1 MFGRIKIIL
10 ILVLMFNLLIV
21 NLIAQ
26 KKSYSKENV
35 KNTVIAKVGA
45 ETITFGQLEKAFK
58 KNMNRTNIELQDIP
72 IDSTIDFLNL
82 YIKYRLKVLDA
93 LDRGFDKDTSVI
105 ADIDQN
111 RKILAESFFYEK
123 KLMNP
128 WIERMLKFRNW
139 EYKIAVIVFAFP
151 PVQNPDTLPAYT
163 KGMNCLKLLQQG
175 EKFQKVAIDSSDDP
189 ETRKLG
195 GEVKTWI
202 TAGNVQR
209 PLEEII
215 LNLEKGEYYPELI
228 RTRFGYFIL
237 KLLDKQPRK
246 YVKSSHILFT
256 YTDQDSVDIIKTAN
270 EVLTR
275 IKKGED
281 FAKLAREYSKD
292 NQTALDGGTL
302 KDFYSRTTGFEKSN
316 RRLVPEY
323 EDALFNL
330 KDGEISDLVIT
341 VYGAHII
348 KRDSSKDP
356 DPEIERKD
364 LKSIYRRSYYEED
377 KIAFLDSLHKAY
389 GFKVNDKVLEEF
401 LTYIDTNKTTLQENW
416 FEKVP
421 PKFLSQELFSFMN
434 NSTSVGEFIKLL
446 NEKSDLK
453 ATSTNKDG
461 FLRAIDKIISPKV
474 IKEATKYLEKE
485 YPEFNDLMSEFRDGI
500 LLFKVEQL
508 EVWDKL
514 KFDSTKAKVYW
525 DTTKTR
531 YKTKPMY
538 DVSEIYVL
546 NDSIANEIYSQ
557 LQKGGDFG
565 ELAKIH
571 TERHGYREKQGY
583 WGELDTTHFLVKLL
597 LANDLKPGEISKPIK
612 SDRGFS
618 IIKYNKF
625 IPVRQKTFEEAIP
638 DFAAQFQEFMQKYYQ
653 DQWIER
659 IKKKFTVEI
668 YKDKIVEINKI
679 LKKIK

>member
-1 MFGRIKIIL
+1 M
-10 ILVLMFNLLIV
+10 
-21 NLIAQ
+21 
-26 KKSYSKENV
+26 
-35 KNTVIAKVGA
+35 
-45 ETITFGQLEKAFK
+45 
-58 KNMNRTNIELQDIP
+58 
-72 IDSTIDFLNL
+72 
-82 YIKYRLKVLDA
+82 
-93 LDRGFDKDTSVI
+93 
-105 ADIDQN
+105 
-111 RKILAESFFYEK
+111 
-123 KLMNP
+123 
-128 WIERMLKFRNW
+128 
-139 EYKIAVIVFAFP
+139 
-151 PVQNPDTLPAYT
+151 
-163 KGMNCLKLLQQG
+163 
-175 EKFQKVAIDSSDDP
+175 
-189 ETRKLG
+189 
-195 GEVKTWI
+195 
-202 TAGNVQR
+202 
-209 PLEEII
+209 
-215 LNLEKGEYYPELI
+215 
-228 RTRFGYFIL
+228 
-237 KLLDKQPRK
+237 
-246 YVKSSHILFT
+246 
-256 YTDQDSVDIIKTAN
+256 
-270 EVLTR
+270 
-275 IKKGED
+275 
-281 FAKLAREYSKD
+281 
-292 NQTALDGGTL
+292 
-302 KDFYSRTTGFEKSN
+302 
-316 RRLVPEY
+316 
-323 EDALFNL
+323 
-330 KDGEISDLVIT
+330 
-341 VYGAHII
+341 
-348 KRDSSKDP
+348 
-356 DPEIERKD
+356 
-364 LKSIYRRSYYEED
+364 
-377 KIAFLDSLHKAY
+377 
-389 GFKVNDKVLEEF
+389 EEF